1 MENTSREPLVVLNS
15 TVLSNFAAT
24 GNLDLLRQL
33 FGNTAATT
41 QAVIQE
47 YEEGVRLGYY
57 APVLL
62 EWLVVVELTSEEQQ
76 DFVLLNRSLGAGEA
90 SCIVVAHRRG
100 WRLATDDKQ
109 ARRYAQTAQIP
120 LSGTLGIL
128 TELVRANIITL
139 QQADEVLQA
148 MVSLGYRSPVNSISE
163 LISDAPMD
171 SSLRSE

>member
-1 MENTSREPLVVLNS
+1 MENGTRKPLIILNS
-15 TVLSNFAAT
+15 TVLSNFAT
-24 GNLDLLRQL
+24 IGELNLLRQL
-33 FGNTAATT
+33 FENTAVTT
-41 QAVIQE
+41 QNVLAE

-57 APVLL
+57 AHDML
-62 EWLVVVELTSEEQQ
+62 EWLTVVELTQEEQQ
-76 DFVLLNRSLGAGEA
+76 EMALLNRNLGAGEA

-139 QQADEVLQA
+139 QQADELLQA
-148 MVSLGYRSPVNSISE
+148 MVASGYRSPVNSIEE
-163 LISDAPMD
+163 LISEAPP
-171 SSLRSE
+171 